1 MTFPREEWEDIRRQ
15 LDTRGWCGTTRV
27 EREYEKW
34 SKHNVGDVV
43 DSDVGRIRI
52 ISMQH
57 LDDALRDHPFREEN
71 EKWAGWLKGKEGVFI
86 RFERANAAAAAVG
99 MALDPALE
107 KETRRLEPA
116 EVRDALGPDVA
127 DALGAGVPVYLIS
140 ADAVADKPWFPAA
153 SMTRLGLLIVGK
165 PVSYADP
172 DFGEFSVFDYSDA
185 KGALHGVSAAGFIR
199 YSYELEQAA
208 VAPRKRAREEEPET
222 KIEEERREIRTRT
235 ITPAEMNQLYHMNFS
250 AEEAAEPEWL
260 RAAAFT
266 TADVQDVVDHVISE
280 NDYDVLRTE
289 NLDAREIESLTW
301 ILGSYSSPY
310 SQDIPIVLMLPV
322 SRRGDSITLLGGN
335 LLTWTEKDPLDIE
348 SLRFIGNKMLQRSRL
363 PPPLEKRTGVFDK
376 KNYEEGKKVMHF
388 RGGNFR
394 WILPVKIP
402 ARFPRF

>member
-1 MTFPREEWEDIRRQ
+1 
-15 LDTRGWCGTTRV
+15 
-27 EREYEKW
+27 
-34 SKHNVGDVV
+34 
-43 DSDVGRIRI
+43 
-52 ISMQH
+52 
-57 LDDALRDHPFREEN
+57 
-71 EKWAGWLKGKEGVFI
+71 
-86 RFERANAAAAAVG
+86 
-99 MALDPALE
+99 
-107 KETRRLEPA
+107 
-116 EVRDALGPDVA
+116 
-127 DALGAGVPVYLIS
+127 
-140 ADAVADKPWFPAA
+140 
-153 SMTRLGLLIVGK
+153 
-165 PVSYADP
+165 
-172 DFGEFSVFDYSDA
+172 
-185 KGALHGVSAAGFIR
+185 
-199 YSYELEQAA
+199 

-235 ITPAEMNQLYHMNFS
+235 ITLAEMNQLYHMNFS

-266 TADVQDVVDHVISE
+266 TADVQDVVDYVISE
-280 NDYDVLRTE
+280 NNYDVMRTE

-348 SLRFIGNKMLQRSRL
+348 SLRFIGNKMLQRSRFPL
-363 PPPLEKRTGVFDK
+363 PLGKRTGVFDK

-402 ARFPRF
+402 ARVFKSHL

>member
-1 MTFPREEWEDIRRQ
+1 MSQLQPFWSPAEEVHEVPLRAVLRRRMPSRRLADAQ
-15 LDTRGWCGTTRV
+15 ISVYAADDVPQGRVGRHQTPTRHARGWCGTTRV

-34 SKHNVGDVV
+34 SKHNVV
-43 DSDVGRIRI
+43 DSDIGRIRI

-71 EKWAGWLKGKEGVFI
+71 EKWAGWLKGKEGVII

-199 YSYELEQAA
+199 YSYE
-208 VAPRKRAREEEPET
+208 RE
-222 KIEEERREIRTRT
+222 
-235 ITPAEMNQLYHMNFS
+235 
-250 AEEAAEPEWL
+250 
-260 RAAAFT
+260 
-266 TADVQDVVDHVISE
+266 
-280 NDYDVLRTE
+280 
-289 NLDAREIESLTW
+289 
-301 ILGSYSSPY
+301 
-310 SQDIPIVLMLPV
+310 
-322 SRRGDSITLLGGN
+322 
-335 LLTWTEKDPLDIE
+335 
-348 SLRFIGNKMLQRSRL
+348 
-363 PPPLEKRTGVFDK
+363 
-376 KNYEEGKKVMHF
+376 
-388 RGGNFR
+388 
-394 WILPVKIP
+394 
-402 ARFPRF
+402 